1 MGDITVK
8 KDTSQ
13 SPIGDFEKYV
23 RDNPFMEYCR
33 IGICS
38 VCTDGSSEISVTLAP
53 ELLNLHGTIHG
64 GLLYTLADCVAG
76 ISARSDGND
85 YITESAHINF
95 LRSAK
100 SGTVFASGEIV
111 KRGGHMT
118 VVRVTIY
125 DEGGRLLSDSSV
137 TLVKM
142 EKRGQ

>member
-1 MGDITVK
+1 MNSSI
-8 KDTSQ
+8 DTAS

-23 RDNPFMEYCR
+23 KANPFMEYCH

-38 VCTDGSSEISVTLAP
+38 VEPDGRSEISVTLAP

-85 YITESAHINF
+85 YITESAQINF
-95 LRSAK
+95 LRSTK
-100 SGTVFASGEIV
+100 SGAVFAKGEIV
-111 KRGGHMT
+111 KRGGHIT
-118 VVRVTIY
+118 VVRVTIF
-125 DEGGRLLSDSSV
+125 DCAGKLLSDSSV

-142 EKRGQ
+142 EKH